1 MDSMIVKVRDDVLI
15 PVHTEIDRSDS
26 VKVADYFTN
35 NGNVAIY
42 TKAHRTFFIVEFF
55 GQRILILAED
65 VLESLR
71 TIKYLKQCGL
81 SRGDCP

>member
-1 MDSMIVKVRDDVLI
+1 MICKVRDNDLVPL
-15 PVHTEIDRSDS
+15 HTEIDRSDS
-26 VKVADYFTN
+26 VKVADYYTN
-35 NGNVAIY
+35 NGNVTIH